1 MSAIPVED
9 RLDLQELVARYAF
22 RCDTKL
28 YSEIQHLF
36 TDDGIFDETVI
47 GLPLC
52 TGRPAIHEL
61 FNNVGPAV
69 DYLIHL
75 NCNHQI
81 TAYNGTTA
89 NATSHLHVEGLMA
102 GNQLRILGYYND
114 TYQKIDGAW
123 LFKHRKL
130 IEIAPSTGFTPK
142 I

>member
-75 NCNHQI
+75 NCNHQKPVLW
-81 TAYNGTTA
+81 A
-89 NATSHLHVEGLMA
+89 
-102 GNQLRILGYYND
+102 LRPIGRSAARS
-114 TYQKIDGAW
+114 GV
-123 LFKHRKL
+123 RR
-130 IEIAPSTGFTPK
+130 P
-142 I
+142 